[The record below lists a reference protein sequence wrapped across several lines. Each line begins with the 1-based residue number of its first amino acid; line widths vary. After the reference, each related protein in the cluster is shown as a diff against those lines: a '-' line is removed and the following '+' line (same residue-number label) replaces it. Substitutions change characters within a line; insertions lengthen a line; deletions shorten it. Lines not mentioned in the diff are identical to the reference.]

1 MIAAELL
8 ADLTAQGFCLD
19 VCEDGIGVVP
29 ASRLTEAQIQAIRE
43 HKAELL
49 TLISNGA
56 PSSPELT
63 ALKRKQRKSR
73 KCVSVPNASAQPNG
87 DGPQTPPASNAALL
101 SAKLDALLSRIEAS
115 VQPSAPERTTCAR
128 CGAAIYKPKEK
139 RCWLC
144 GGLVDVPEVMRVHG
158 LEPAPTHSSAVSL
171 VLSRSPI
178 DF

>member
-19 VCEDGIGVVP
+19 VCEDGVGVVP

-73 KCVSVPNASAQPNG
+73 KRVSVPNASAQPNG
-87 DGPQTPPASNAALL
+87 DGPQSPPASNAALL

-115 VQPSAPERTTCAR
+115 VQPSAPQRHACDR
-128 CGAAIYKPKEK
+128 CGAPVFNPHAE
-139 RCWLC
+139 RCWQC
-144 GGLVDVPEVMRVHG
+144 GGFVDQIGVIEIPGCIVFR
-158 LEPAPTHSSAVSL
+158 SWSAG
-171 VLSRSPI
+171 
-178 DF
+178 